1 MLYKNTPISEL
12 ICVAQEKG
20 VQLVAGF
27 YLLLSMNTPI
37 FILAPMRG
45 ITTMHYRKA
54 FARHF
59 QGLDAEMA
67 PFISTVNAER
77 INPKLLKDVLPEN
90 NSGLPLIPQLIG
102 NKADDF
108 VQMACALRD
117 LGYDEINWN
126 LGCPH
131 KPVRKKRR
139 GSGLLPHPDTV
150 DAILDQICDRSPCRI
165 SVKVRLGVSD
175 KSELMNLIPVLNKY
189 PLSEVIIHP
198 RTAEQMYDGTVDLDA
213 FEEAFHALE
222 LPVCYNGDINDLA
235 FFQSLQK
242 RFPDIERFML
252 GRGLLANPFLCEEIK
267 NGLTQSHGDTK
278 NADFNSD
285 TFVASCLCVSK
296 NHIERIAAFHD
307 DVVSSYA
314 AVLHGDHPVLGK
326 MKEFW
331 TYQSIHLSNGKAMF
345 KKLKKTQHLSTYK
358 AIVDE
363 FLEKAVWSA
372 QG

>member
-1 MLYKNTPISEL
+1 
-12 ICVAQEKG
+12 
-20 VQLVAGF
+20 
-27 YLLLSMNTPI
+27 
-37 FILAPMRG
+37 MRG
-45 ITTMHYRKA
+45 ITTMHYRRA
-54 FARHF
+54 FVRHF

-67 PFISTVNAER
+67 PFISTVSAER

-102 NKADDF
+102 NNAADF
-108 VQMACALRD
+108 VRMACALHD

-131 KPVRKKRR
+131 KPIRKKRR

-198 RTAEQMYDGTVDLDA
+198 RTAEQIYNGTVDLDA
-213 FEEAFHALE
+213 FEAACNPLQ
-222 LPVCYNGDINDLA
+222 LPVCYNGDINNLA
-235 FFQSLQK
+235 FFQSLQQ
-242 RFPDIERFML
+242 RFPDIGRFML

-267 NGLTQSHGDTK
+267 AKKPHLRRCEFTPAQVCGK
-278 NADFNSD
+278 
-285 TFVASCLCVSK
+285 
-296 NHIERIAAFHD
+296 IERIIDFHND
-307 DVVSSYA
+307 LLASYE

-331 TYQSIHLSNGKAMF
+331 TYQSTHLSNGRAMF

-358 AIVDE
+358 AIVNE
-363 FLEKAVWSA
+363 FLAEATWSA
-372 QG
+372 PA